1 MSCKGRSRICAK
13 WKAVDWLRLC
23 ALLCESLVGGGERGL
38 GAGGRPRVDE
48 DVGGKVGDPGDR
60 SDGHDYQ
67 RESACVLWPQQKE
80 EEVNPRNAIR
90 SDGQHPLAP
99 TSDEFDG
106 KVELLTY
113 STSGVG

>member
-1 MSCKGRSRICAK
+1 M
-13 WKAVDWLRLC
+13 
-23 ALLCESLVGGGERGL
+23 
-38 GAGGRPRVDE
+38 
-48 DVGGKVGDPGDR
+48 
-60 SDGHDYQ
+60 
-67 RESACVLWPQQKE
+67 LWPQQKE